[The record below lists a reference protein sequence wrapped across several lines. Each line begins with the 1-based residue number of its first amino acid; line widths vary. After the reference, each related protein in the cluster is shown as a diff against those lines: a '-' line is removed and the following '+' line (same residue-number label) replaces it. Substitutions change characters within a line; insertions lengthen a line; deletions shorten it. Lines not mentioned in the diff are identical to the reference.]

1 MKLMIIIARPLHCTQ
16 ASLNLQLLPGWA
28 GWAACLPGSELLLQ
42 LKICFVQHATVPADF
57 FVSAHI
63 YLCQRMYLICLP
75 GSARATSST
84 LHLHLRFIFH
94 LFYRN
99 ISCSFNTYIYSR
111 ILCCLGAEYFWQD
124 VIFNSRFFRNI
135 SSKCSKKDDDGNGDL
150 KPCAIL
156 IGSFQALP
164 TRTLQFQLSDMIGAR
179 MMIHNHDDD
188 DDGHDEY
195 IVQLKNFLL
204 LSLSAAAH

>member
-1 MKLMIIIARPLHCTQ
+1 MKPMIIIARPLHCTQ

-42 LKICFVQHATVPADF
+42 LKICIVQHATVPADF
-57 FVSAHI
+57 LYLHTYTCANACILSACQGQPGQPALLYICIYDLFFIYFTETFPAVSIH
-63 YLCQRMYLICLP
+63 
-75 GSARATSST
+75 
-84 LHLHLRFIFH
+84 
-94 LFYRN
+94 
-99 ISCSFNTYIYSR
+99 IYSR

-204 LSLSAAAH
+204 LSLSAAVH

>member
-1 MKLMIIIARPLHCTQ
+1 MIIIARPLHCTQ

-42 LKICFVQHATVPADF
+42 LKICFVQHATESADF

-63 YLCQRMYLICLP
+63 YLCQRMYLICLA

-99 ISCSFNTYIYSR
+99 ISCSFNTYILASCVPQELR
-111 ILCCLGAEYFWQD
+111 IFGKLYFWGA
-124 VIFNSRFFRNI
+124 VYI

-164 TRTLQFQLSDMIGAR
+164 TRTLVLQFQLSDMIGAR

-188 DDGHDEY
+188 DGYPAYSHHD
-195 IVQLKNFLL
+195 
-204 LSLSAAAH
+204 

>member
-1 MKLMIIIARPLHCTQ
+1 MPTHVSYLLGRVSQGNQLYSTFAFTIYFSFI
-16 ASLNLQLLPGWA
+16 LQKHF
-28 GWAACLPGSELLLQ
+28 LQ
-42 LKICFVQHATVPADF
+42 FQ
-57 FVSAHI
+57 
-63 YLCQRMYLICLP
+63 
-75 GSARATSST
+75 
-84 LHLHLRFIFH
+84 
-94 LFYRN
+94 
-99 ISCSFNTYIYSR
+99 YIYSR